1 MNFNIYL
8 IGFSGTGKSTSGE
21 ILSKVLKLKFVDMDS
36 EIELR
41 EGSLIP
47 EIFASAG
54 EDGFRKLETNL
65 LESISNKEMQVVST
79 GGGLP
84 TLKENRSIMAE
95 TGKIVC
101 LTASAETIYERLLQ
115 HSSELGEKADRPML
129 FSNNP
134 LDRIRELLL
143 ERECAYLCKADLI
156 VDTELFGPEEVA
168 YKIIEG
174 LDYE

>member
-21 ILSKVLKLKFVDMDS
+21 ILSKVLKLNYVDMDS

-47 EIFASAG
+47 EIFSSVG

-65 LESISNKEMQVVST
+65 LESISNKERQVVST

-84 TLKENRSIMAE
+84 TLIENRSIMAE

-101 LTASAETIYERLLQ
+101 LTASPETIYERLLQ

-129 FSNNP
+129 FSDNP

-143 ERECAYLCKADLI
+143 DREGAYLCKADLI
-156 VDTELFGPEEVA
+156 IDTELFGPEEVA

>member
-1 MNFNIYL
+1 MNSNIYL

-21 ILSKVLKLKFVDMDS
+21 ILSNVLKLNYVDMDS

-41 EGSLIP
+41 KGCLIS
-47 EIFASAG
+47 EIFASVG
-54 EDGFRKLETNL
+54 EDGFRRMETDL
-65 LESISNKEMQVVST
+65 LESISSEERQVVST

-84 TLKENRSIMAE
+84 TLIENRSIMVK

-101 LTASAETIYERLLQ
+101 LTASPETIYERLLW
-115 HSSELGEKADRPML
+115 HSSELGKKADRPML
-129 FSNNP
+129 FSDNP

-143 ERECAYLCKADLI
+143 EREGAYHCNADLI
-156 VDTELFGPEEVA
+156 VDTELFDPEQVA

-174 LDYE
+174 LNYE

>member
-21 ILSKVLKLKFVDMDS
+21 ILSKVLKLNYVDMDS

-47 EIFASAG
+47 EIFSSVG

-65 LESISNKEMQVVST
+65 LESISNKERQVVST

-84 TLKENRSIMAE
+84 TLIRNRSIMAE

-101 LTASAETIYERLLQ
+101 LTASPETIYERLLQ